1 MARILIAWLGD
12 TDIKFA
18 EKWQTE
24 GRQHVPL
31 TPETKG
37 TYGPL
42 RTLTDAQSFDEL
54 VLLHTTSYDL
64 EKKNLRAQQ
73 ALLVADFVKV
83 GSRNQ
88 KIRVKPWPTSITD
101 PTDHNEV
108 YDALEEALPK
118 IKKHFPKD
126 QLVFHLTPGTPATHA
141 VMLVVG
147 KQWFAAEILRTVDKR
162 HADAQG
168 NQIFTVQFP
177 LGLLSID
184 VAKKVD
190 GPGLF
195 TPALE
200 PKEQSLLLGRIAQEH
215 KVNILLLGETGVGK
229 TYIAKAIHTSSGRKG
244 HYIPINCAG
253 LTESIVESELFGHAK
268 GAFTGANIDKDGV
281 FKQAHKGT
289 LFLDEV
295 GELSLHTQAKLLRV
309 IEEGKVRPVGDDKE
323 ISVDVRLVCATNV
336 NLMEAVAKGTF
347 RADLYY
353 RIAHYEVRLRPFRD
367 YTSENKKEMTTRL
380 LQGVAHDLDSSR
392 KPYQMEA
399 GEKAMGLLC
408 EYSWPGNIRQLR
420 HALLRLCV
428 LTDGNTVRA
437 EAVRQYLE
445 TLGNAAPVATGGAT
459 AKALCTR
466 YVEQAMAEG
475 ISLTT
480 FHRNV
485 KQQALDMAM
494 EKSRHRKTAA
504 AKLLKIPLQRLDYA
518 LKHME
523 EE

>member
-54 VLLHTTSYDL
+54 VLLHTTS
-64 EKKNLRAQQ
+64 EKTEEKNVRAQKAQ
-73 ALLVADFVKV
+73 LVADFVKV

-88 KIRVKPWPTSITD
+88 KIRVEPWATNLTNPS
-101 PTDHNEV
+101 DHKEV
-108 YDALEEALPK
+108 YDTLEEVLPK
-118 IKKHFPKD
+118 IKARFTKD
-126 QLVFHLTPGTPATHA
+126 QFVFHLTPGTSATHA
-141 VMLVVG
+141 VMLAIG
-147 KQWFAAEILRTVDKR
+147 KQWFAAELLRTVKKGE
-162 HADAQG
+162 ADTHG
-168 NQIFTVQFP
+168 NQIFTIQFP
-177 LGLLSID
+177 LGLLSTD
-184 VAKKVD
+184 VAQKID

-244 HYIPINCAG
+244 KYIPINCAG
-253 LTESIVESELFGHAK
+253 LTESIVESELFGHVK
-268 GAFTGANIDKDGV
+268 GAFTGAITDKDGV
-281 FKQAHKGT
+281 FKQANKGT

-353 RIAHYEVRLRPFRD
+353 RIAHYEVRLRPFREYMPED
-367 YTSENKKEMTTRL
+367 KKGMITLL
-380 LQGVAHDLDSSR
+380 LQEIARDLDPSR
-392 KPYQMEA
+392 KPYQLEA
-399 GEKAMGLLC
+399 GGKALKPLC
-408 EYSWPGNIRQLR
+408 EYPWPGNIRQLR

-428 LTDGNTVRA
+428 LADGNTVRA

-459 AKALCTR
+459 AQALCTQ

-475 ISLTT
+475 ISLD
-480 FHRNV
+480 NLLASV
-485 KQQALDMAM
+485 KQRAIELAM